1 MQHHTAADSGER
13 VALKTPRPSFHYA
26 LGRANGRISYHQRFE
41 TAERQWRF
49 GDTLYQWDGQ
59 QWRIWTSAGLF

>member
-26 LGRANGRISYHQRFE
+26 LGRANGRISYHQRFD